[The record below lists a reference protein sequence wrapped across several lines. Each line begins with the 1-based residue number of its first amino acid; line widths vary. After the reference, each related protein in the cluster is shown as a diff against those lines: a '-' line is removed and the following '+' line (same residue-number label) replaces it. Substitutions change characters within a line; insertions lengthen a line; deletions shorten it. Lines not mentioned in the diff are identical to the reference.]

1 MTLNVYSAVGAGEAL
16 SPEAR
21 YFYGMDLIDRLLPK
35 LPLFQ
40 FGQKRTIPKR
50 TGGFGTGEIEYRKWA
65 ALGTNTTPLTQGAV
79 PAPKTLS
86 VTKVTTQL
94 QQLGDWVRMTDV
106 LVDAAIDDVMV
117 EATRLLGES
126 AGQSLHLLLISV
138 LESAAATNTTYPVGA
153 SNVNDLIATD
163 VLNSSIIKRAV
174 RDLEIRNVPK
184 FEDKYYIM
192 AIHPSQA
199 HDLKNDSQWRNVS
212 EYNGGAANSG
222 GPSVLDGEL
231 GQIHGVRFVTST
243 QITRTTNSSSV
254 AYAKSFMFGPDCWGQ
269 FDFASMAWSDPNP
282 DTNLGIKIHAE
293 PPGKMSQF
301 DPFGQWGFVSYKL
314 AYSFKV
320 IDSDRIQYVPTAYSS

>member
-1 MTLNVYSAVGAGEAL
+1 MTLNTYGAAGNQLTNE
-16 SPEAR
+16 SR

-40 FGQKRTIPKR
+40 FGQRRTIPKR

-65 ALGTNTTPLTQGAV
+65 ALSGTGTVLTEGAT

-94 QQLGDWVRMTDV
+94 SQLGDWIKMTDV

-126 AGQSLHLLLISV
+126 AGQTLHLALISV

-153 SNVNDLIATD
+153 TTVNDIVATD
-163 VLNSSIIKRAV
+163 VLNSAIIKRAV

-184 FEDKYYIM
+184 FDDKYYVM

-199 HDLKNDSQWRNVS
+199 HDLKNDSQWRNVA
-212 EYNGGAANSG
+212 EYNGGAANAG
-222 GPSVLDGEL
+222 GPSVLDHEI
-231 GQIHGVRFVTST
+231 GQIHGVRFVIST
-243 QITRTTNSSSV
+243 QITRTTNSGSV

-269 FDFASMAWSDPNP
+269 FDFQTMAWSNPNP
-282 DTNLGIKIHAE
+282 DTNLGIKMHAE

-320 IDSDRIQYVPTAYSS
+320 IDSDRIQYVPTAYSA